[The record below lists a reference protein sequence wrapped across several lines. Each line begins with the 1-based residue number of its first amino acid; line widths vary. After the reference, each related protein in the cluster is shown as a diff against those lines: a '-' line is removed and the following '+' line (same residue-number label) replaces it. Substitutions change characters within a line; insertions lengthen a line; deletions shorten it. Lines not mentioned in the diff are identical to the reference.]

1 MRYHRTYLLSSVY
14 TSRLLV
20 WSIRELGLLI
30 LLIEGLYLSERFIHI
45 LEMIIDQP
53 ISFLVVVPLLLW
65 TAPELHIALPIVV
78 AIAVYRVILR
88 CREQREFMVLAS
100 SGQGISSLLGA
111 SVFVAVA
118 AFALSLLISG
128 FVFPW
133 AKFAFRSDIFQIR
146 YEAIRAGSTPGQ
158 FIEFPNYTIYIW
170 PPSAGQPANAVFA
183 KQIIDN
189 QTIQVINAE
198 RVDLINQPGSS
209 QIAVRM
215 IGVTKNEFPNLNEHW
230 ISTKGEKTDLK
241 SNSCGDCK
249 SGIKSVRTVS
259 VVKELDIDDLV
270 SLDKRGVTL
279 DEWTT
284 PELSGL
290 TASPVGYAWRND
302 ASVELLRRFA
312 RSLLCILAPFV
323 GWLTLTF
330 TTRYSQAFALPIACA
345 VFMCCDIG
353 FSQLISRFGPGR
365 TIDIAAALIAV
376 TVAVLVI
383 SIKLI
388 LGREHLAV
396 TPALARS

>member
-1 MRYHRTYLLSSVY
+1 MRYARTYLFRSVY

-20 WSIRELGLLI
+20 WSIRELSLLI
-30 LLIEGLYLSERFIHI
+30 LMIEGLYLSERFIHI

-53 ISFLVVVPLLLW
+53 ISVLVVGPLLLW

-100 SGQGISSLLGA
+100 SGQGISTLLGA

-128 FVFPW
+128 FLFPW

-146 YEAIRAGSTPGQ
+146 YQAIRAGSTPGQ
-158 FIEFPNYTIYIW
+158 FVEFPNYTIYIW

-198 RVDLINQPGSS
+198 RVDLINQPDSS
-209 QIAVRM
+209 QMAIRL

-230 ISTKGEKTDLK
+230 IATKSEKIDPSSK
-241 SNSCGDCK
+241 SCGDCK
-249 SGIKSVRTVS
+249 RGVKSVRTVS

-270 SLDKRGVTL
+270 SFDKRGVAL
-279 DEWTT
+279 DEWTSS
-284 PELSGL
+284 ELSGL
-290 TASPVGYAWRND
+290 TSPPEGYAWRNE
-302 ASVELLRRFA
+302 APAELLRRFA
-312 RSLLCILAPFV
+312 RSLLCIMAPFV

-330 TTRYSQAFALPIACA
+330 TTRYSQAFALPTACA
-345 VFMCCDIG
+345 IFMCCDIG

-365 TIDIAAALIAV
+365 TIDIAMALLAV
-376 TVAVLVI
+376 TITLLVI
-383 SIKLI
+383 CVKLI